1 MARRLVRALGIE
13 GSDIDWQA
21 VGPPPERSG
30 RLLADTND
38 VSLIRVEEAI
48 ALTTD
53 DSNSLHTLLGFAELK
68 ELVPLQPHGVLA
80 MKEAYEQSQGEE
92 VTHLARGVIRS
103 SRAPHDDFKNFRKV
117 HDHHV
122 SISAPDPAIRTIWKQ
137 EPHTNGFA
145 VNGELT
151 HNHWQNQMTLFY
163 KPNPGLPRI
172 TRAHIIAGP
181 FVSKALESHGIRDG
195 PDTPDLCVGVAKDS
209 AFD

>member
-1 MARRLVRALGIE
+1 M
-13 GSDIDWQA
+13 
-21 VGPPPERSG
+21 
-30 RLLADTND
+30 
-38 VSLIRVEEAI
+38 
-48 ALTTD
+48 TTD
-53 DSNSLHTLLGFAELK
+53 DSNSPHTLLGFAELK

-80 MKEAYEQSQGEE
+80 MTEAYEQSQGEE

-137 EPHTNGFA
+137 EPDTNGFA

-195 PDTPDLCVGVAKDS
+195 PDTPDLCVGVAKE
-209 AFD
+209 